1 MQILATPLLEDL
13 FEEMWR
19 GSEDLFE
26 EMWRGSED
34 LFQDV
39 EGV

>member
-13 FEEMWR
+13 FQEMWW

-26 EMWRGSED
+26 
-34 LFQDV
+34 DV